1 MRSVFGVGVGASE
14 RLEDLVTEKSSS
26 RWIERR
32 IPFRRCSLF
41 DLLDDLARVKGR
53 ERGRRWWRRDR
64 KV

>member
-1 MRSVFGVGVGASE
+1 VFRVGVRVGE
-14 RLEDLVTEKSSS
+14 RLENFVTEERSS
-26 RWIERR
+26 RWIEQRV
-32 IPFRRCSLF
+32 PFRRCCLF